1 MERLKNFLFD
11 IGDSLII
18 IVVFSLMMGI
28 VIFKLNDTLPIDET
42 ILGETAQS
50 SDVEQPDII
59 NAEAGENTQETSVSS
74 EQITA
79 PKPEEEQIE
88 TNTNDDNQERETTT
102 ASENENGEI
111 VVEIPMGASAYSI
124 AELLHDQNVIK
135 DEAEFL
141 NMIEDSGLSS
151 KLRAG
156 TYTFKKNMT
165 LEEVVEKFN

>member
-18 IVVFSLMMGI
+18 IVIFSLMMG
-28 VIFKLNDTLPIDET
+28 VVVYKLNDTLPIDET
-42 ILGETAQS
+42 ILGETAS
-50 SDVEQPDII
+50 SNLEQPDII
-59 NAEAGENTQETSVSS
+59 NAEAGTNTEETSVSS

-79 PKPEEEQIE
+79 PKPEMEQTE
-88 TNTNDDNQERETTT
+88 TNTDADNQEQTTSA

-111 VVEIPMGASAYSI
+111 VVEIPMGASAYDI

-156 TYTFKKNMT
+156 TYNFKKNMT